1 MLETKNL
8 SFARKVFASIILNFV
23 CCFHGLRISLSV
35 VLGMVTPHHQLQ
47 MHKQQACCAE
57 LLHEM

>member
-23 CCFHGLRISLSV
+23 CYFHGLCISLSV
-35 VLGMVTPHHQLQ
+35 VLGMVTPRPQLQ
-47 MHKQQACCAE
+47 MHTQQACCAE
-57 LLHEM
+57 LFHEM